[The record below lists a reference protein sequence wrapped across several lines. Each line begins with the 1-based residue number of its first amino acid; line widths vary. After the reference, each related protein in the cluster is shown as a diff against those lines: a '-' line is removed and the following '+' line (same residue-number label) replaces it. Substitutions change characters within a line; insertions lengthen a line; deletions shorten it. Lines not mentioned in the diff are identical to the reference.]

1 MTKTNYHTHTTRCM
15 HASGADEDYV
25 RAAIS
30 AGFEVLGFS
39 DHGAIPFDGGY
50 ISSMRMRMDEL
61 DGYLGSVRSLAEK
74 HKNDIT
80 ILCGMEYEYFPDF
93 LPHCRELLDSKRL
106 DYIIF
111 GNHYDLDER
120 TGRYFGRCT
129 RQEHVKRYAD
139 SAVAG
144 LNSGLFTCIAHP
156 DLFMNSYP
164 VFDETARAAS
174 RDICA
179 CAKDLNIPL
188 EYNLLGLDKQAAG
201 VPGLGYPYTGF
212 WEIATLK
219 GCTAIIGVDA
229 HKPDDLTDQ
238 RFDQACDTLDSLG
251 IRRISMLD
259 V

>member
-1 MTKTNYHTHTTRCM
+1 MIKTNYHTHTTRCM
-15 HASGADEDYV
+15 HAVGADEEYV

-30 AGFEVLGFS
+30 AGFKVLGFS
-39 DHGAIPFDGGY
+39 DHGAVPFDGGY
-50 ISSMRMRMDEL
+50 ISGMRMRMDEL
-61 DGYLGSVRSLAEK
+61 DHYLGSVRRLAAK
-74 HKNDIT
+74 YKDDIT
-80 ILCGMEYEYFPDF
+80 IRCGMEYEYSPDF
-93 LPHCRELLDSKRL
+93 LPFCRELLDSKKL

-111 GNHYDLDER
+111 GNHFDLDER
-120 TGRYFGRCT
+120 TGMYFGQCT
-129 RQEHVKRYAD
+129 RPDHIKRYAG

-144 LNSGLFTCIAHP
+144 LKSGLFTYFAHP

-179 CAKDLNIPL
+179 CAKEMGIPL

-212 WEIATLK
+212 WETAALE

-229 HKPDDLTDQ
+229 HDPEVLLAQ
-238 RFDQACDTLDSLG
+238 RYEQACDTLDSMG
-251 IRRISMLD
+251 MKRISVLD